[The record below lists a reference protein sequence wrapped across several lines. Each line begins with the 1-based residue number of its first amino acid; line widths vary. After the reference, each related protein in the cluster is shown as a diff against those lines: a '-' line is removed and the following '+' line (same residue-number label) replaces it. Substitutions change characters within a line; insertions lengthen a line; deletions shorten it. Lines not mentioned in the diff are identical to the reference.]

1 MRKDYHW
8 FGLKHLNISLW
19 NTTSW
24 CSSGNEFAYLK
35 YYHNHFIRVKLVQ
48 YWVGIWVPLIFSLCL
63 LFVLIAKLLF
73 HIHGIYLHIS
83 QCMGGPN
90 AYPEVS
96 QKINL
101 SKSKEYIHVVHYFW
115 ITVCIFPVFFHNVYF
130 SLKKRVWKE
139 LPDLSWNFHFKFKTD
154 SQTSTRIY
162 LQIRQ
167 RMCTCD
173 CLNWPKNGTI
183 ASHKCCH
190 RYFLFGYRIL
200 SEIPWLGGEFYQ
212 SCRSTSCL

>member
-1 MRKDYHW
+1 MSNIELEFGFLW
-8 FGLKHLNISLW
+8 FSVFVCYLCSLLNS
-19 NTTSW
+19 
-24 CSSGNEFAYLK
+24 C
-35 YYHNHFIRVKLVQ
+35 FIFTEYIYIFLNV
-48 YWVGIWVPLIFSLCL
+48 WVGPMHIQRCHRKLIYQNQKSMFLCIRTRSALFFNNSL
-63 LFVLIAKLLF
+63 
-73 HIHGIYLHIS
+73 
-83 QCMGGPN
+83 
-90 AYPEVS
+90 
-96 QKINL
+96 
-101 SKSKEYIHVVHYFW
+101 YFL
-115 ITVCIFPVFFHNVYF
+115 VFFHNVYF

-154 SQTSTRIY
+154 SQTSTGIY

-167 RMCTCD
+167 RLCTCD

-200 SEIPWLGGEFYQ
+200 SEIPWLGGEFYL